1 MKIIYFL
8 THHPF
13 YSETFIAEEI
23 AQLNATKH
31 TVVVC
36 NLTFEQENQ
45 KNVNYKI
52 LNNTKNIG
60 LLLQAIAQQAL
71 HGSSLFFSLSF
82 WNAVIQSALK
92 NPAFAFKYAF
102 MLLSADY
109 MLVQARKEN
118 ADLVVNHFLFKSTL
132 AGSFIAQKMG
142 VPNHIRLH
150 TKRYLYSDTVLKK
163 ILKEAFKLSAIAV
176 DVKRFYE
183 EKIEHSRSIDVIRQ
197 SVDVA
202 FLSNMYQPKV
212 EKAMF
217 TILAIGRLTKKK
229 GFDQLILAVS
239 KLERTTKKKLQ
250 LKIYGEGSEKQYLSE
265 LIEKYKLHDYITLEG
280 KKPHKELMVSLSNS
294 SLLVVPSIELQDDI
308 DGIPT
313 VIIEAMLM
321 KVTVVAYDTA
331 SISEIVIPNETGFLV
346 PSNDVEALTQKLE
359 QLIADESD
367 LAIVKENAY
376 QKVLKEYAST
386 LANDI

>member
-1 MKIIYFL
+1 
-8 THHPF
+8 
-13 YSETFIAEEI
+13 
-23 AQLNATKH
+23 
-31 TVVVC
+31 
-36 NLTFEQENQ
+36 
-45 KNVNYKI
+45 
-52 LNNTKNIG
+52 
-60 LLLQAIAQQAL
+60 
-71 HGSSLFFSLSF
+71 
-82 WNAVIQSALK
+82 
-92 NPAFAFKYAF
+92 

-150 TKRYLYSDTVLKK
+150 TKRYLYVDTVLKK
-163 ILKEAFKLSAIAV
+163 ILKGASKLSAIAV

-183 EKIEHSRSIDVIRQ
+183 EKVEHSRSVDVIRQ
-197 SVDVA
+197 SVDIA
-202 FLSNMYQPKV
+202 FLSNMHHPKV
-212 EKAMF
+212 EKALF
-217 TILAIGRLTKKK
+217 TICAIGRLTKKK
-229 GFDQLILAVS
+229 GFDQLISAVS
-239 KLERTTKKKLQ
+239 KLDRNTKKKVQ

-265 LIEKYKLHDYITLEG
+265 LIEKYKLHDHITLEG

-294 SLLVVPSIELQDDI
+294 SVLVVPSIELRDDI

-321 KVTVVAYDTA
+321 KVPVVAYDTA
-331 SISEIVIPNETGFLV
+331 SISEIVIPSETGFLV

-359 QLIADESD
+359 QLIADNSD
-367 LAIVKENAY
+367 LATVKENAY

>member
-1 MKIIYFL
+1 MKILYFL
-8 THHPF
+8 TNYPF
-13 YSETFIAEEI
+13 YSETFISAEIDQLREKGHI
-23 AQLNATKH
+23 PVICNFTFATNDQLNSRH
-31 TVVVC
+31 
-36 NLTFEQENQ
+36 
-45 KNVNYKI
+45 KI
-52 LNNTKNIG
+52 INNTKSLVALVSAIVKNI
-60 LLLQAIAQQAL
+60 QDNQ
-71 HGSSLFFSLSF
+71 SLFLNRKF
-82 WNAVIQSALK
+82 WVAVISSCYK
-92 NPAFAFKYAF
+92 NPVFAFKYVF

-132 AGSFIAQKMG
+132 AGSFIAQKIG

-150 TKRYLYSDTVLKK
+150 TKRYLYSDTVLIK
-163 ILKEAFKLSAIAV
+163 ILKEASKLSAIAV

-183 EKIEHSRSIDVIRQ
+183 EKMENLRSIDVIRQ

-202 FLSNMYQPKV
+202 FLSNMDQPKV

-239 KLERTTKKKLQ
+239 KLERSTKKKLQ

-265 LIEKYKLHDYITLEG
+265 LIEKYKLHNQITLEG

-321 KVTVVAYDTA
+321 KVAVVAYDTA

-359 QLIADESD
+359 QLITDESD
-367 LAIVKENAY
+367 LAVVKENAY